1 MRWSNFIEIAETSS
15 IHGYSRL
22 FSNWF
27 RTRQRLDESS
37 ANTVVHRISPKRV
50 VIEIINGKKHVRSR
64 RRVFYWLAFTGGVG
78 VLLLTIFSLP
88 NLATKAANFNRSE
101 LEPQVRSS
109 TPADLATCASLA
121 EFDNLEID
129 DLSDFEIGG
138 WKIQSYSTARTLG
151 SVWYMNFE
159 AACSG
164 QIIDGLLTAE
174 QIEGGYRILRMTP
187 T

>member
-15 IHGYSRL
+15 IHGYSRV

-50 VIEIINGKKHVRSR
+50 VIEIINGKKHSRSR
-64 RRVFYWLAFTGGVG
+64 RRAFYLFAFSGGVG
-78 VLLLTIFSLP
+78 VVLLAIFSLP

-109 TPADLATCASLA
+109 TPADLATCESLA
-121 EFDNLEID
+121 EFDNLEIE
-129 DLSDFEIGG
+129 DLSDFEVGG
-138 WKIQSYSTARTLG
+138 WKIQIYSTARTLG
-151 SVWYMNFE
+151 SVWFVNFE

-164 QIIDGLLTAE
+164 QVIDGLLTAE

>member
-1 MRWSNFIEIAETSS
+1 M
-15 IHGYSRL
+15 L
-22 FSNWF
+22 
-27 RTRQRLDESS
+27 
-37 ANTVVHRISPKRV
+37 
-50 VIEIINGKKHVRSR
+50 
-64 RRVFYWLAFTGGVG
+64 LA
-78 VLLLTIFSLP
+78 IFSLP

-121 EFDNLEID
+121 EFGNLEIE

-138 WKIQSYSTARTLG
+138 WKIRIYSTARTLG
-151 SVWYMNFE
+151 SVWFVNFE
-159 AACSG
+159 ATCED
-164 QIIDGLLTAE
+164 QVIDGLLTAE